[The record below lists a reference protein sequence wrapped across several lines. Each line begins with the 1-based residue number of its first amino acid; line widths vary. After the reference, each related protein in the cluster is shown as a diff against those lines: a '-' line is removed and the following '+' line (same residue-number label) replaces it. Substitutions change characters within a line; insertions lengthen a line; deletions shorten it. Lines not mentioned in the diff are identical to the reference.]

1 MQEDLTVKDT
11 EEILEDLKKDQIPK
25 AGPRYD
31 DGLCTI
37 LCLQIL
43 TEIFLMWNIYLISF
57 QIMQSMYVNILLQQN
72 CEKTDTLNL

>member
-11 EEILEDLKKDQIPK
+11 EEILEDLKNDRVPK

-31 DGLCTI
+31 VRLSYTS

-43 TEIFLMWNIYLISF
+43 TEMFLMWNIYLISF
-57 QIMQSMYVNILLQQN
+57 QIMQSAYMLKFY
-72 CEKTDTLNL
+72 